1 MHLECCWCVLCHA
14 LHRCLLC
21 FVFFFFPESI
31 ITIILPESNP
41 QKKTASRSAEMLA
54 VLMVL
59 KEASVNWSEARA
71 PSEKSAARS

>member
-1 MHLECCWCVLCHA
+1 MYYVMLFTDVCC
-14 LHRCLLC
+14 
-21 FVFFFFPESI
+21 VFFFFFVPESI